1 MKRLF
6 GGSCVGLLVILTM
19 GGAAALFVFSIFFN
33 QTQAVTANATATIV
47 ARATAT
53 PAPKLPTFTARPLAS
68 TNPPQSGD
76 GVTVQIDTDATPTTQ
91 IQAGED
97 MLTSTVAPS
106 ATFFPTSTP
115 TPLTNG
121 TPTYEPRHSG
131 TSTYPLT
138 VTAEV
143 MLAQTNVAFYQNS
156 VGATRTAIA
165 SESETI
171 FGTLTAQAPVTL
183 TAQAVTP

>member
-6 GGSCVGLLVILTM
+6 GGSCIGLLVILTM

-33 QTQAVTANATATIV
+33 QTQAVTSNATATIV
-47 ARATAT
+47 ARATTT
-53 PAPKLPTFTARPLAS
+53 PAPKLPTFTPRPVTS

-76 GVTVQIDTDATPTTQ
+76 GVTVQIDTDITSTVQPV
-91 IQAGED
+91 GED
-97 MLTSTVAPS
+97 ALTSTVAPS
-106 ATFFPTSTP
+106 ATFFPTSMP
-115 TPLTNG
+115 TSVNDG

-143 MLAQTNVAFYQNS
+143 MLAQTNVASYQAE
-156 VGATRTAIA
+156 VAATRTAIT

-171 FGTLTAQAPVTL
+171 LATLTAQAPVTL